1 MPIPEKAASAATSI
15 IDNRNLTDR
24 IAMASTTII
33 HRGITIATLTANEQV
48 EGRCAPGHMA
58 IREQADGWWLYF
70 VDQDGSVSGYD
81 TPYPSHQHA
90 LWAAKAAAEF
100 SAE

>member
-1 MPIPEKAASAATSI
+1 MNA
-15 IDNRNLTDR
+15 N
-24 IAMASTTII
+24 TIV
-33 HRGITIATLTANEQV
+33 HRGITIATLASSQDV
-48 EGRCAPGHMA
+48 AAHCAPGHTA

-70 VDQDGSVSGYD
+70 IDSDGSIDGYD
-81 TPYPSHQHA
+81 CPFASHAEA